1 MDDREVINEFLI
13 ESTENLTR
21 LETEIVD
28 LEKRPKDPALLASI
42 FRTIHTIKGTCGFLA
57 FGNLEGVTHL
67 AENLLSQ
74 LRNGERD
81 LTPQVTSLILETMDM
96 VKKELASIE
105 ATLKESGETYDG
117 LRERLAVAC
126 RGEPASPAAVLPV
139 ALAEVATPVVEV
151 EPASVPALTDAE
163 DSGSRAETDKPKT
176 SSIADATIRVDV
188 ALLDKLMNLVGE
200 LVLARNQILQ
210 YSSRQDDATLNA
222 TAQRLNLITT
232 QLQEGVMKT
241 RMQPIGMVWN
251 KLPRVVR
258 DLAAACGKQIQLE
271 MDGAETEL
279 DKSIIE
285 AIKDPLTHI
294 VRNCCDH
301 GIETPERRVGA
312 GKPAQGRLL
321 LRAYHEGGQ
330 VNIEIVDDGGGI
342 NGTRVKQKAVEKGLL
357 RQEQADLLSER
368 EAAHLVFLPGLSTAK
383 EVTSISGRGVGM
395 DVVKTNIE
403 KIGGIVDLTSRAGQ
417 GTTVKIKIPL
427 TLAIIPGLVVS
438 SGGERFI
445 IPQVS
450 LLELLRLEG
459 EAGKKQIE
467 RIQGAP
473 VYRRRGSLLPIA
485 YLNEVLG
492 LPPAADGEVLNIV
505 VLQAENRQFGLVV
518 DTINDTQEIVVKP
531 LGKQLK
537 ALNAYAGAT
546 IMGDGKVALILD
558 VLGVGQLSGVLSET
572 RDHGRSDAAKGDAVH
587 SERQAFLLF
596 RAGVHERLAVPLS
609 LVARLE
615 EFPASRI
622 ERAGGKLVVQYRER
636 ILQLTPLASVLG
648 DGSEAS
654 DIADPTQVIVFADG
668 DQMAGLIVDQI
679 VDIHDETIR
688 IGARSRQPRL
698 SGSAVLGGKVTDFVD
713 LPAVLQATDS
723 SWVPDGGKNKSSSS
737 HVLVADASA
746 FSRGLIR
753 NYLELAGYSVVEAA
767 TVTDALDKLDRNP
780 IGAVITALTPGGSLQ
795 LVQEMRRRP
804 AQVST
809 PVVNLSDHPREDGHP
824 ELFQASVDRFDRDG
838 LLTSL
843 QNLAE
848 AVESGAAEAVA
859 VAR

>member
-1 MDDREVINEFLI
+1 
-13 ESTENLTR
+13 
-21 LETEIVD
+21 
-28 LEKRPKDPALLASI
+28 
-42 FRTIHTIKGTCGFLA
+42 
-57 FGNLEGVTHL
+57 
-67 AENLLSQ
+67 
-74 LRNGERD
+74 
-81 LTPQVTSLILETMDM
+81 
-96 VKKELASIE
+96 
-105 ATLKESGETYDG
+105 
-117 LRERLAVAC
+117 
-126 RGEPASPAAVLPV
+126 
-139 ALAEVATPVVEV
+139 
-151 EPASVPALTDAE
+151 
-163 DSGSRAETDKPKT
+163 
-176 SSIADATIRVDV
+176 VDV

-258 DLAAACGKQIQLE
+258 DLASACGKQIQLE

-301 GIETPERRVGA
+301 GIETPEHRVGA
-312 GKPAQGRLL
+312 GKAAQGRLL

-330 VNIEIVDDGGGI
+330 VNIEIIDDGGGI
-342 NGTRVKQKAVEKGLL
+342 NAARVKQKAVEKGLI

-368 EAAHLVFLPGLSTAK
+368 EAANLVFLPGLSTAK

-403 KIGGIVDLTSRAGQ
+403 KIGGVVDLTSRAGK

-473 VYRRRGSLLPIA
+473 VYRRRGTLLPIA

-492 LPPAADGEVLNIV
+492 LPPSASDHEVVNIV

-537 ALNAYAGAT
+537 ALNSYAGAT
-546 IMGDGKVALILD
+546 IMGDGRVALILD

-572 RDHGRSDAAKGDAVH
+572 RDHGRAEAVKAD
-587 SERQAFLLF
+587 SVGQERQAFLLF
-596 RAGVHERLAVPLS
+596 RAGRHERLAVPLS

-622 ERAGGKLVVQYRER
+622 ERAGGKLVVQYRDR
-636 ILQLTPLASVLG
+636 ILQLTPLASVLEG
-648 DGSEAS
+648 GLSDAS
-654 DIADPTQVIVFADG
+654 AISDPTQVIVFAEG

-688 IGARSRQPRL
+688 VGARSKQPRL

-713 LPAVLQATDS
+713 LPAVLRATDS
-723 SWVPDGGKNKSSSS
+723 SWIPDAGEKQPSAGP
-737 HVLVADASA
+737 VLVADASA

-753 NYLELAGYSVVEAA
+753 NYLELAGYNVVEASN
-767 TVTDALDKLDRNP
+767 VTDALEKLDHNSV
-780 IGAVITALTPGGSLQ
+780 GAVITALTPGGSLK
-795 LVQEMRRRP
+795 LLQEMRRRP
-804 AQVST
+804 SQVAT
-809 PVVNLSDHPREDGHP
+809 PVVNLSDQPRETGEPDLYH
-824 ELFQASVDRFDRDG
+824 ASVDRFDRDA

-843 QNLAE
+843 QHLAE
-848 AVESGAAEAVA
+848 AVRAGTPQAALAGK
-859 VAR
+859 

>member
-1 MDDREVINEFLI
+1 MEDQEIINEFLI
-13 ESTENLTR
+13 ESSENLTR

-28 LEKRPKDPALLASI
+28 LEQRPKDPDLLASI

-57 FGNLEGVTHL
+57 FHNLESVTHL

-74 LRNGERD
+74 LRNGEQD
-81 LTPQVTSLILETMDM
+81 LTPESTSLILETMDM
-96 VKKELASIE
+96 VRKELASIE

-117 LRERLAVAC
+117 LRQRLALACKGETARPPATAPTPLPPPMAVVA
-126 RGEPASPAAVLPV
+126 ETEEVNSQAAVEGEK
-139 ALAEVATPVVEV
+139 AATPKG
-151 EPASVPALTDAE
+151 ASVA
-163 DSGSRAETDKPKT
+163 DS
-176 SSIADATIRVDV
+176 TIRVDV

-258 DLAAACGKQIQLE
+258 DLASACGKQIQLD

-301 GIETPERRVGA
+301 GIETPEKRLKD
-312 GKPAQGRLL
+312 GKAAQGRLL

-330 VNIEIVDDGGGI
+330 VNIEIIDDGGGI
-342 NGTRVKQKAVEKGLL
+342 NGGRVKQKAIEKGLL
-357 RQEQADLLSER
+357 RQEQADQLSER
-368 EAAHLVFLPGLSTAK
+368 EAVNLVFLPGLSTAK

-403 KIGGIVDLTSRAGQ
+403 KIGGVVDLTSRAGQ

-459 EAGKKQIE
+459 DAGKKQIE

-485 YLNEVLG
+485 YLSEVLG
-492 LPPAADGEVLNIV
+492 LPPGERDEDVINIV

-531 LGKQLK
+531 LGKQFK
-537 ALNAYAGAT
+537 GLNAYAGAT

-558 VLGVGQLSGVLSET
+558 VLGVGQRSGVLSEV
-572 RDHGRSDAAKGDAVH
+572 RDHGRSDAARADSAH
-587 SERQAFLLF
+587 SEHQAFLLF
-596 RAGVHERLAVPLS
+596 RAGKFERLAVPLS

-636 ILQLTPLASVLG
+636 ILQLTPLNSVLG
-648 DGSEAS
+648 DGFTGDAAP
-654 DIADPTQVIVFADG
+654 ADPTQVIVFAEG

-679 VDIHDETIR
+679 VDIHDETIQ
-688 IGARSRQPRL
+688 IGSASKQPRL
-698 SGSAVLGGKVTDFVD
+698 SGSAVLGGKVTDFLD
-713 LPAVLQATDS
+713 LPAVLRATDS
-723 SWVPDGGKNKSSSS
+723 NWVTDTLGFHS
-737 HVLVADASA
+737 HKTPILVADSSA

-753 NYLELAGYSVVEAA
+753 NYLELAGY
-767 TVTDALDKLDRNP
+767 TVLESLDVADALEKLEHNP
-780 IGAVITALTPGGSLQ
+780 IGAVITAFPDAAATQ
-795 LVQEMRRRP
+795 LLQEMRRRP
-804 AQVST
+804 ALSST
-809 PVVNLSDHPREDGHP
+809 PVVNLSDQPKLVTARDG
-824 ELFQASVDRFDRDG
+824 FQACVDRFDRDAI
-838 LLTSL
+838 LTSL
-843 QNLAE
+843 QNLSL
-848 AVESGAAEAVA
+848 AVQHEPTPVAAG
-859 VAR
+859 R

>member
-1 MDDREVINEFLI
+1 MEDREIINEFLI
-13 ESTENLTR
+13 ESSENLTR

-28 LEKRPKDPALLASI
+28 LEQRPKDPALLASI

-57 FGNLEGVTHL
+57 FSNLEGVTHL

-81 LTPQVTSLILETMDM
+81 LTPEATSLILETMDM
-96 VKKELASIE
+96 IRKELASIE
-105 ATLKESGETYDG
+105 ATLKESGATYDS
-117 LRERLAVAC
+117 LRERLAAAC
-126 RGEPASPAAVLPV
+126 RGELPATVT
-139 ALAEVATPVVEV
+139 ATPVVAVAAVAAPVVDAPVPAAVV
-151 EPASVPALTDAE
+151 EAEDKQNAPKGASVA
-163 DSGSRAETDKPKT
+163 DS
-176 SSIADATIRVDV
+176 TIRVDV

-258 DLAAACGKQIQLE
+258 DLASACGKQIQLD

-301 GIETPERRVGA
+301 GIETPEQRVKS
-312 GKPAQGRLL
+312 GKAAQGRLL

-330 VNIEIVDDGGGI
+330 VNIEIIDDGSGI
-342 NGTRVKQKAVEKGLL
+342 NGARVKQKAVERGLL
-357 RQEQADLLSER
+357 RQEQADQLSER
-368 EAAHLVFLPGLSTAK
+368 EAVNLVFLPGLSTAK

-403 KIGGIVDLTSRAGQ
+403 KIGGVVDLTSRSGQ

-459 EAGKKQIE
+459 DAGKKQIE

-473 VYRRRGSLLPIA
+473 VYRRRGALLPIA
-485 YLNEVLG
+485 YLSEVLG
-492 LPPAADGEVLNIV
+492 IPPGERDEDVVNIV

-518 DTINDTQEIVVKP
+518 DAINDTQEIVVKP
-531 LGKQLK
+531 LGKQFK
-537 ALNAYAGAT
+537 GLNAYAGAT

-558 VLGVGQLSGVLSET
+558 VLGVGQRSGVLSEA
-572 RDHGRSDAAKGDAVH
+572 RDHGRAETAKVEAAH
-587 SERQAFLLF
+587 NERQAFLLF
-596 RAGVHERLAVPLS
+596 RAGKFERLAVPLS

-615 EFPASRI
+615 EFPNSRI

-648 DGSEAS
+648 DGDTGQTEAT
-654 DIADPTQVIVFADG
+654 DPTQVIVFSEG
-668 DQMAGLIVDQI
+668 DRMAGLIVNQI
-679 VDIHDETIR
+679 IDIHDETIQ
-688 IGARSRQPRL
+688 IGASSKQPRL
-698 SGSAVLGGKVTDFVD
+698 SGSAVLGGKVTDFLD
-713 LPAVLQATDS
+713 LPAVLRATDS
-723 SWVPDGGKNKSSSS
+723 SWMGDTSKN
-737 HVLVADASA
+737 HRQLTPVLVADPSA

-753 NYLELAGYSVVEAA
+753 NYLELAGYGVLEA
-767 TVTDALDKLDRNP
+767 VDVSEALDKLDHNP
-780 IGAVITALTPGGSLQ
+780 IGAVITAFGSSDAAQLTS
-795 LVQEMRRRP
+795 EMRLRT
-804 AQVST
+804 ALSAT
-809 PVVNLSDHPREDGHP
+809 PVVSLSDHPRSSAQAEG
-824 ELFQASVDRFDRDG
+824 FQACVDRFDREA
-838 LLTSL
+838 LLASL
-843 QNLAE
+843 QNLAQ
-848 AVESGAAEAVA
+848 AVQQDLTQPELGAVT
-859 VAR
+859 R

>member
-1 MDDREVINEFLI
+1 MEDREIVNEFLI
-13 ESTENLTR
+13 ESSENLTR

-28 LEKRPKDPALLASI
+28 LEQRPKDPALLASI

-57 FGNLEGVTHL
+57 FSNLESVTHL

-81 LTPQVTSLILETMDM
+81 LTPRATSLILETMDM
-96 VKKELASIE
+96 IRKELASIE
-105 ATLKESGETYDG
+105 ATLKESGETYDD
-117 LRERLAVAC
+117 LRARLALEC
-126 RGEPASPAAVLPV
+126 KGELPPAKQVTAAPLKEEPPLP
-139 ALAEVATPVVEV
+139 EVAATPTEGDADKQNS
-151 EPASVPALTDAE
+151 PKAASVA
-163 DSGSRAETDKPKT
+163 DS
-176 SSIADATIRVDV
+176 TIRVDV

-222 TAQRLNLITT
+222 TSQRLNVITT

-258 DLAAACGKQIQLE
+258 DLASACGKQIQLD

-301 GIETPERRVGA
+301 GIETPEQRVKN
-312 GKPAQGRLL
+312 GKSAQGRLL

-330 VNIEIVDDGGGI
+330 VNIEIIDDGGGI
-342 NGTRVKQKAVEKGLL
+342 NGARVKQKAVERGLL
-357 RQEQADLLSER
+357 RQEQADQLSER
-368 EAAHLVFLPGLSTAK
+368 EAVNLVFLPGLSTAK
-383 EVTSISGRGVGM
+383 EITSISGRGVGM

-403 KIGGIVDLTSRAGQ
+403 KIGGVVDLTSRAGH

-459 EAGKKQIE
+459 DSGTRQIE

-485 YLNEVLG
+485 YLSQVLG
-492 LPPAADGEVLNIV
+492 IPPSPIDEDVINIV

-518 DTINDTQEIVVKP
+518 DAINDTQEIVVKP

-537 ALNAYAGAT
+537 GLNAYAGAT

-558 VLGVGQLSGVLSET
+558 VLGVGQLSGVLAES
-572 RDHGRSDAAKGDAVH
+572 RDHGRSEAAKLDATH
-587 SERQAFLLF
+587 DDRQAFLLF
-596 RAGVHERLAVPLS
+596 RAGRFERLAVPLS
-609 LVARLE
+609 MVARLE
-615 EFPASRI
+615 EFPSSRI
-622 ERAGGKLVVQYRER
+622 ERAGGKLVVQYRDR
-636 ILQLTPLASVLG
+636 IVPLTPRAAGLG
-648 DGSEAS
+648 EPGSPIDES
-654 DIADPTQVIVFADG
+654 NDPTQVIVFAEG
-668 DQMAGLIVDQI
+668 DRMAGLIVDQI

-688 IGARSRQPRL
+688 VGASSTQARL
-698 SGSAVLGGKVTDFVD
+698 SGSAVLGGKVTDFLD
-713 LPAVLQATDS
+713 LPAVLRAADSKWVTDAI
-723 SWVPDGGKNKSSSS
+723 KSPADPAP
-737 HVLVADASA
+737 VLVADSSA
-746 FSRGLIR
+746 FSRSLIR
-753 NYLELAGYSVVEAA
+753 NYLELAGYKVVEANNIGE
-767 TVTDALDKLDRNP
+767 ALDRLDRSSMR
-780 IGAVITALTPGGSLQ
+780 AVITALGHDAAGHLA
-795 LVQEMRRRP
+795 QEIRRRP
-804 AQVST
+804 GLTATPIVSL
-809 PVVNLSDHPREDGHP
+809 NDHPQTSAAQDP
-824 ELFQASVDRFDRDG
+824 FQACVDRFDREG
-838 LLTSL
+838 LLSSL
-843 QNLAE
+843 QNLAQ
-848 AVESGAAEAVA
+848 AVQHSEVAATH
-859 VAR
+859 